1 MNFQDTPIDTVKYYW
16 NSRPCNIRHSPH
28 TVGTKE
34 WSDGVEQRKYFVEPH
49 IPAFADFSRW
59 NGKKVL
65 EIGCGLGTD
74 TLNFARLGA
83 RVTAVDL
90 SSYSLE
96 LAQKRMDLN
105 GLKATFYQANSEE
118 LTSVVPIEEYDLVYS
133 FGVIHH
139 TPHPWRVIQQIK
151 KYMGPKSTFK
161 MMVYNKYSWKS
172 LWVLAKYGHMRFW
185 ALDELM
191 ARYSEAQ
198 VGCPVTYLYT
208 KSSIK
213 ELLDGFEIDNLFV
226 DHVFPYD
233 IKSYKNYE
241 YKRVW
246 YFRMPRRLFRSFE
259 MTLGWHLCA
268 TAHLKSS

>member
-1 MNFQDTPIDTVKYYW
+1 MNFQDTPIDTVKNYW

-28 TVGTKE
+28 DVGTKE

-83 RVTAVDL
+83 KVTAVDL

-96 LAQKRMDLN
+96 LAQKRLELN

-151 KYMGPKSTFK
+151 RYMGPKSTLK
-161 MMVYNKYSWKS
+161 IMVYNKYSWKS
-172 LWVLAKYGHMRFW
+172 LWVLAKYGHMKFW
-185 ALDELM
+185 NLDELM

-198 VGCPVTYLYT
+198 IGCPVTYLYT
-208 KSSIK
+208 RDSIK
-213 ELLDGFEIDNLFV
+213 KLLTGLEIDNIFV

-246 YFRMPRRLFRSFE
+246 YFRMPRVLFRAFE
-259 MTLGWHLCA
+259 RALGWHLCV
-268 TAHLKSS
+268 TAHYKFS